1 MQNLSMTKQGMEQT
15 LKILNGI
22 KALADNV
29 EMRAGISES
38 DIEHLVRYCED
49 MRRATNTT
57 LKLISNAEKLD
68 EDSKTK
74 NKAKAKAKAKT
85 KPAAPVSEPV
95 PVSDEDFDFLD

>member
-15 LKILNGI
+15 LKILDGI
-22 KALADNV
+22 KALTDKA
-29 EMRAGISES
+29 EIKAGISES

-49 MRRATNTT
+49 MHRATNTT

-74 NKAKAKAKAKT
+74 NKAKAKAKT
-85 KPAAPVSEPV
+85 KPAAPVSEPA